1 MVLEKRERVSTV
13 EVEEF
18 SVLDKALAGIKK
30 ENVLVIMNKC
40 DPEDDEDE
48 DVLKY
53 YHEAVE

>member
-1 MVLEKRERVSTV
+1 VVLEKRERVSTV

-18 SVLDKALAGIKK
+18 SVLDKALAGINK

-40 DPEDDEDE
+40 DPEDDKAE
-48 DVLKY
+48 DVLEY

>member
-1 MVLEKRERVSTV
+1 VLEKRERVSTV

-18 SVLDKALAGIKK
+18 SVLDKALAGINK

-40 DPEDDEDE
+40 DPEDDKAE
-48 DVLKY
+48 DVLEY